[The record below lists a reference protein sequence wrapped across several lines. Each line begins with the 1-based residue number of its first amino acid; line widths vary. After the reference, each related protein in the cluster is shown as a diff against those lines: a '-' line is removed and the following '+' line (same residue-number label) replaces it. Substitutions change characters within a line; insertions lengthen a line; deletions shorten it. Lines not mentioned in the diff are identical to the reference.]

1 MRRRFGQALRIG
13 VAAGAVA
20 LLKTSRWGGAAPEVV
35 GELAFDGGSHPE
47 SIGVALRQLLQDGG
61 CANWPVSIV
70 LADDLVRIWQVAPP
84 AGSARLADLEAA
96 AALRF
101 QTLFGEPTGAWTLS
115 AGWDPAQPF
124 LAAALPRHLLALI
137 EQVCAA
143 QRAPIVELV
152 PQFVAGFNQWRG
164 ALKAGAWYG
173 LVQQRVLTLAMIDGG
188 AIRAV
193 RASALPGGADLD
205 WLAAHVAREALRLNL
220 AAPARL
226 VVSGHAPPA
235 WNKGASHAT
244 LACHLLGQG
253 QGQGSG
259 WSDCARLAATGSRP

>member
-1 MRRRFGQALRIG
+1 MRRRFGQSLRVGI
-13 VAAGAVA
+13 APGAVA
-20 LLKTSRWGGAAPEVV
+20 LLKTSRFGGAGPELV

-47 SIGVALRQLLQDGG
+47 SIAATLRQLLDGYP
-61 CANWPVSIV
+61 NWPLTIV
-70 LADDLVRIWQVAPP
+70 LADELVRLWQVAPP

-101 QTLFGEPTGAWTLS
+101 QTLFGEPTGAWTLA
-115 AGWDPAQPF
+115 AGWDAAQPF
-124 LAAALPRHLLALI
+124 LVAALPRHLLALI

-143 QRAPIVELV
+143 QRTPLVQLV

-173 LVQQRVLTLAMIDGG
+173 LVQQRVLTLAAIEDG

-193 RASALPGGADLD
+193 RAAALPELADLD
-205 WLAAHVAREALRLNL
+205 WLAAHLAREALRLNL
-220 AAPARL
+220 SLPARL
-226 VVSGHAPPA
+226 AVSGHVPA
-235 WNKGASHAT
+235 AWGKPTHAG

-253 QGQGSG
+253 QGAG
-259 WSDCARLAATGSRP
+259 WSDCARLAATGSHT